1 VVFSAGGGP
10 DTPPPSRPPGGT
22 LPARFARWLLGPLV
36 PQATAA
42 HGLPADLWSVALDGS
57 DLRQLTHLNADDP
70 MPVWSP
76 DGKRLAFLS
85 GGGVYV
91 LNPDGSALTKVS
103 TRGSYGT
110 LVWAPK

>member
-1 VVFSAGGGP
+1 
-10 DTPPPSRPPGGT
+10 
-22 LPARFARWLLGPLV
+22 
-36 PQATAA
+36 
-42 HGLPADLWSVALDGS
+42 
-57 DLRQLTHLNADDP
+57 